1 MPTVDLDAENGATN
15 GVCLYRGPGTGPLEQ
30 HVFFKGQDGSLNQT
44 WYDGNNWN
52 SQRLPGSPVTW
63 PVARSWHGLT
73 DRAIS
78 DELHVFYRDISGGLG
93 HTWWGLG
100 YENPP
105 QYGWFAEVRD
115 GRPVGAVALATF
127 NGELH
132 VFYVV
137 ADGTLHQTVRVG
149 YGTQGA
155 VWRPSEQVPGN
166 PQGHLPWGLSTLVT
180 YTADASVPDEV
191 PKELHVFYVGSG
203 EELEQSW
210 FTADQG
216 WQQQTLPGRPAG
228 TPRSIVVDA
237 PVFDK
242 IGADI
247 FALQGVFFVEAPG
260 NQALQTSWWDGTRWN
275 NRPLPGSP
283 LGLQLETCAFV
294 PSGSSVEQHVFFVG
308 QDGGLE
314 QTWLDQSG
322 WKHQA
327 LPGRP
332 SRILGAGSYFPRYIH
347 ALPQEQHVF
356 FRADDG
362 TLGQSWWDGTD
373 DTSWNT
379 QPLPTITPLSRDF
392 GF

>member
-1 MPTVDLDAENGATN
+1 MAIDLDAENGATN
-15 GVCLYRGPGTGPLEQ
+15 GVCLYLNGERLEQ
-30 HVFFKGQDGSLNQT
+30 HVFFKGADGSLNQS
-44 WYDGNNWN
+44 WYDGDNWH
-52 SQRLPGSPVTW
+52 SQTLPGSPQTW
-63 PVARSWHGLT
+63 PVARSWHGQT
-73 DRAIS
+73 DRGIE
-78 DELHVFYRDISGGLG
+78 DEVHVFYRDISGGLG

-100 YENPP
+100 FGNPP
-105 QYGWFAEVRD
+105 QFGWFSEVRD

-149 YGTQGA
+149 YGSQGA
-155 VWRPSEQVPGN
+155 VWSPSEQVPGN
-166 PQGHLPWGLSTLVT
+166 PRSHLPWGLTTLVT
-180 YTADASVPDEV
+180 YTSGASGQV

-203 EELEQSW
+203 GELAQSW
-210 FTADQG
+210 FTVGQG
-216 WQQQTLPGRPAG
+216 WRQQTLPGGPVGA

-247 FALQGVFFVEAPG
+247 FSLQRVFFVEAPG
-260 NQALQTSWWDGTRWN
+260 NQTLQTSWWDGTFWV
-275 NRPLPGSP
+275 NRPIPGSP
-283 LGLQLETCAFV
+283 LNLHLEACAFV
-294 PSGSSVEQHVFFVG
+294 PSGTSVEQHVFFIG
-308 QDGGLE
+308 GDGGLE

-322 WKHQA
+322 WKHQP

-332 SRILGAGSYFPRYIH
+332 SRLLGAGSYFPRWPQVM
-347 ALPQEQHVF
+347 PQEQHVF

-362 TLGQSWWDGTD
+362 TLWQSWWDGTG
-373 DTSWNT
+373 WNT